1 MMRTVSSVNRVLAA
15 VVVLMALGCATRE
28 QGTAV
33 PGRVEIGAP
42 APAYRA
48 VSLAGDSVTLAGE
61 RGKVVLLNVWATW
74 CHPCRAEIPE
84 LRSIH
89 ETYRPRGLE
98 LIGVSVDA
106 EGAGDDIR
114 QFIKEFGMAYP
125 IWRDPDERVSTQ
137 FLVVGVPATF
147 LIDRNGILRWRKT
160 GPVARGDTSLR
171 TAIERAL
178 GT

>member
-1 MMRTVSSVNRVLAA
+1 MRTACLVKRLIAA
-15 VVVLMALGCATRE
+15 VVALTAVGCATRE
-28 QGTAV
+28 QRTAV

-48 VSLAGDSVTLAGE
+48 VSLAGDSVTLSAE

-74 CHPCRAEIPE
+74 CHPCRAEIPA

-89 ETYRPRGLE
+89 ETYKPRGLE

-106 EGAGDDIR
+106 EGADDDIR
-114 QFIKEFGMAYP
+114 QFMKEFEMAYP

-171 TAIERAL
+171 AAIERAL

>member
-1 MMRTVSSVNRVLAA
+1 MRPTRPLRQLVATTCAFAA
-15 VVVLMALGCATRE
+15 IACTTSEKGIATSGVVA
-28 QGTAV
+28 
-33 PGRVEIGAP
+33 IGAA

-48 VSLAGDSVTLAGE
+48 VSLAGDSVSLASQ
-61 RGKVVLLNVWATW
+61 RGTVVLLNVWATW

-84 LRSIH
+84 LRAIR
-89 ETYRPRGLE
+89 ERYKPRGFE

-106 EGAGDDIR
+106 QGADDDIR
-114 QFIKEFGMAYP
+114 QFMKEFGMVYP

-160 GPVARGDTSLR
+160 GPIARGDTGLSA
-171 TAIERAL
+171 AIERAL